1 MYKTLFF
8 LIRRTYFFKCSVEA
22 SEWPDLETIIYFL
35 ILILTSMLF
44 SRSGLYSDPSPHV
57 YILFKTRVTTCIYK
71 HAVRRWYSL
80 EKWSLIKQRLL
91 WATHVSKSEVRFHPL
106 ICLDTTKFLL
116 ISVITL
122 IETFCLKLLIDKITS
137 QLLQRVLYRL
147 TCIVKKRRCWIS
159 SLTGVQNVVRDCTY

>member
-22 SEWPDLETIIYFL
+22 SGWPDLETIIYFL

-80 EKWSLIKQRLL
+80 EKWSLIKQRLW

-122 IETFCLKLLIDKITS
+122 IETLCLKT
-137 QLLQRVLYRL
+137 
-147 TCIVKKRRCWIS
+147 
-159 SLTGVQNVVRDCTY
+159 